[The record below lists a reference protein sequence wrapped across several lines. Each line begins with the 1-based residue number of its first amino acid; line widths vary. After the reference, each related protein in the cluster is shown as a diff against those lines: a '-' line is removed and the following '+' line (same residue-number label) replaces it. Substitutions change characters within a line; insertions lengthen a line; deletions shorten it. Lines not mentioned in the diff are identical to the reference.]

1 MIFKIYLGFIGYAH
15 DNVPNVADS
24 NTDQAI

>member
-1 MIFKIYLGFIGYAH
+1 MIFIKYLGFIGYAH
-15 DNVPNVADS
+15 DNVPNVVDS

>member
-1 MIFKIYLGFIGYAH
+1 MIFIKYLGFIGYAH
-15 DNVPNVADS
+15 DNVPNVAHN